1 MKTSHK
7 LLWGLFGLI
16 AISMM
21 SVAIAMRIDLR
32 ESLPVQGNGQI
43 QDSTLQVEAFTNMT
57 ISNGMN
63 VKYQPGEK
71 HEVKIITDAN
81 LLAKVY
87 VNVRGDWLTISKDND
102 FGQATSIEI
111 FVTSPSIREVNAH
124 NSGVIRIDSLL
135 NQEFLKVGASNSG
148 QVDLLAVTQNLELR
162 TSNSGRIVIR
172 GETEDLDASASS
184 SGVIEAGDL
193 LSQYANVSA
202 EGSSSVKVRA
212 RDRLVSTCNGGSSV
226 FYSGPETLKVKAN
239 GRIQPIPFLI
249 DEEVED
255 EMSE

>member
-21 SVAIAMRIDLR
+21 SVAIAMRIDLK

-43 QDSTLQVEAFTNMT
+43 QDSTLQVEAFTSMT

-111 FVTSPSIREVNAH
+111 FVTSPSIREINTH
-124 NSGVIRIDSLL
+124 NSGVVIVDSVL
-135 NQEFLKVGASNSG
+135 NQEELKIEASNSG
-148 QVDLLAVTQNLELR
+148 HVELLAVTQNLRLR
-162 TSNSGRIVIR
+162 ASNSGSIIIR

-184 SGVIEAGDL
+184 SGAIEAADL
-193 LSQYANVSA
+193 LSQFADVSA
-202 EGSSSVKVRA
+202 EGSSSVKVRVA
-212 RDRLVSTCNGGSSV
+212 DRLVSTCNGGSSV

-239 GRIQPIPFLI
+239 GRIQPISFSM
-249 DEEVED
+249 DEEVEE